1 MKKILFIPYTFS
13 LGGGAEKILADTVR
27 NLNPEEYQV
36 TILPYAD
43 YHVKQEKVPEY
54 VTVLPGILD
63 MTKAGKL
70 EKGIKHLLVHL
81 CPEILRKLYIKGQYD
96 VAIAFN
102 YQIPSFLVRETASCK
117 AVMWNHGD
125 LYDLKQSCI
134 KRWLQGR
141 SFRRA
146 TKIVAIAERTER
158 SILELFPQFRHKV
171 VRIYNGIHTE
181 EICKRAQEATE
192 ISLQPNA
199 VIFLGRLEGGKQP
212 IALLETARILKEQ
225 NIFTHFYFL
234 GQGEKEADMRRK
246 ISEYHLENC
255 VSLLG
260 YQQNPYPFI
269 AQSKIV
275 CMLSLAEGFPTVFAE
290 GMALGKPFISTY
302 VGGVSEMS
310 DNGRCG
316 ILVDS
321 PETCAEAIAQLLADK
336 EKYDEMS
343 EACLTHIETFSM
355 ARQRENIE
363 KLLNSL

>member
-1 MKKILFIPYTFS
+1 MKKILFVPYTFS

-27 NLNPEEYQV
+27 NLDPEKYQV

-43 YHVKQEKVPEY
+43 YHVKRENVPEN

-63 MTKAGKL
+63 ITKAGKL
-70 EKGIKHLLVHL
+70 EKAIKHLLVHF
-81 CPEILRKLYIKGQYD
+81 CPEILRKRYIKEQYD

-125 LYDLKQSCI
+125 LYDLKRSHM
-134 KRWLQGR
+134 KRWLQKR

-158 SILELFPQFRHKV
+158 SITDLFPQFSHKV

-181 EICKRAQEATE
+181 KIRKQAQEATE
-192 ISLQPNA
+192 IALQPNT
-199 VIFLGRLEGGKQP
+199 VIFLGRLEHGKQP
-212 IALLETARILKEQ
+212 LALLETARILNEKH
-225 NIFTHFYFL
+225 FPVRFYFL
-234 GQGEKEADMRRK
+234 GQGEQEQEMRGK
-246 ISEYHLENC
+246 IAEYHLENR

-260 YQQNPYPFI
+260 YRQNPYPII
-269 AQSKIV
+269 AQAKIV

-290 GMALGKPFISTY
+290 GMALGKPFVSTH
-302 VGGVSEMS
+302 VGGVSEMRE
-310 DNGRCG
+310 NGRCG
-316 ILVDS
+316 ILVNS
-321 PETCAEAIAQLLADK
+321 PKECAEAIAQLLAD
-336 EKYDEMS
+336 EARYDEMS
-343 EACLTHIETFSM
+343 KACLNHIEEFSM
-355 ARQRENIE
+355 ARQKENIE